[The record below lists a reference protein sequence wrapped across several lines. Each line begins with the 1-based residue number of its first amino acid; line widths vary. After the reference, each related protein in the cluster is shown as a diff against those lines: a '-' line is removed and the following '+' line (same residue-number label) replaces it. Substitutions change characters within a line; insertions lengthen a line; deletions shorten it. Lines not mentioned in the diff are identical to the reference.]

1 MWRRSLGSI
10 SSVELERFL
19 LFSIAVAGKTAWM
32 VEKAMSAFLGNAKH
46 PFAKVRRLAKQ
57 RQLKSKLRQARIGQ
71 YTKIARGFKEIAFSG
86 LDLHNCTLDDLM
98 TIHGIGPKTA
108 RFFLLHTRED
118 ARYAVL
124 DTHILAFLREAGH
137 KVPKATPQG
146 AKRYAELEALVLKIA
161 DEQNVSPADFDM
173 AIWMSRARRNP
184 ETGQPDPG
192 VPDGKVG
199 R

>member
-1 MWRRSLGSI
+1 LGSI
-10 SSVELERFL
+10 SDTELERFL

-32 VEKAMSAFLGNAKH
+32 IEKAMDAFLGDAKQ
-46 PFAKVRRLAKQ
+46 PFAEVRRLVKQ
-57 RQLKSKLRQARIGQ
+57 RRLRSRLKQARMGQ
-71 YTKIARGFKEIAFSG
+71 YAKITRGFKEVAFSG
-86 LDLHNCTLDDLM
+86 LDLRTCTPDDLM

-108 RFFLLHTRED
+108 RFFLLYTRKD

-137 KVPKATPQG
+137 KVPKTTPQG

-161 DEQNVSPADFDM
+161 DEQGVRPADFDT

-184 ETGQPDPG
+184 NTGRANPG
-192 VPDGKVG
+192 VPEL
-199 R
+199 